1 MSFSNLRTNQ
11 LLVADTSPLL
21 ALARLNFLTV
31 LGQLFSSVCV
41 TQTVIA
47 ECLAKPGS
55 KDALRIQE
63 ALADGRLVV
72 VNDPVVRS
80 SLKHLDVGEMSALE
94 YAIRESATILI
105 DERAG
110 RLAAKAHHL
119 NVIGTLGIL
128 LLAKR
133 RGVLPFIKPKIYEL
147 RNSGYFISEGL
158 IADVLEIAGE

>member
-1 MSFSNLRTNQ
+1 MSLSNLRINQ

-21 ALARLNFLTV
+21 ALARLDFLT
-31 LGQLFSSVCV
+31 LLSQLFSSVCV

-47 ECLAKPGS
+47 ECLAKPES
-55 KDALRIQE
+55 SDALRIKE
-63 ALADGRLVV
+63 ALADGRLIIVD
-72 VNDPVVRS
+72 DPVVRT

-94 YAIRESATILI
+94 YAIQHSATILI

-119 NVIGTLGIL
+119 NVVGTLGIL

-133 RGVLPFIKPKIYEL
+133 KGVLLGIKPKIYEL
-147 RNSGYFISEGL
+147 RDSGYFISETL
-158 IADVLEIAGE
+158 IASVLELANE

>member
-1 MSFSNLRTNQ
+1 MSLSNLRTNH

-21 ALARLNFLTV
+21 ALARLDFLTL

-41 TQTVIA
+41 TQTVIT
-47 ECLAKPGS
+47 ECLAKPES
-55 KDALRIQE
+55 SDALRIKE
-63 ALADGRLVV
+63 ALADGRLII
-72 VNDPVVRS
+72 VNDPVARA

-94 YAIRESATILI
+94 YAIQHSVTILI

-119 NVIGTLGIL
+119 NVVGTLGIL

-133 RGVLPFIKPKIYEL
+133 KGFLPLIKPKIYEL
-147 RNSGYFISEGL
+147 RNSGYFISDSL
-158 IADVLEIAGE
+158 VTYVLELANE

>member
-1 MSFSNLRTNQ
+1 MSLSNLKTKQ
-11 LLVADTSPLL
+11 LLVSDTSPLL
-21 ALARLNFLTV
+21 ALARLNFLAV

-47 ECLAKPGS
+47 ECLAKPES
-55 KDALRIQE
+55 IDSLRIQE
-63 ALADGRLVV
+63 ALADGRLII

-80 SLKHLDVGEMSALE
+80 SLKHLDVGEKSALE

-133 RGVLPFIKPKIYEL
+133 RGVFPLIKSKIYEL
-147 RNSGYFISEGL
+147 RNSGYFISDGL
-158 IADVLEIAGE
+158 IADVLELAGE